1 MNKLI
6 ADWLAYNINR
16 NHNHNRNR
24 NYQPLGEP
32 PPVKGC

>member
-16 NHNHNRNR
+16 NHNRNHNR

>member
-6 ADWLAYNINR
+6 ADWLAYNINH
-16 NHNHNRNR
+16 NHNHNR